1 MKIRLKSLI
10 FSYLVFLNVGLANGK
25 EPRPIILGDGETPLD
40 YIISIQYPSIGRIK
54 MVQYLTSGH
63 IRQNKPR
70 YEKFNWKVCE
80 SKHFR
85 LHTYDTYNQ
94 NLADWYLEK
103 LEQAYEKNSKRFKAN
118 TFDKKISVTIYNSRR
133 GFNETNLFF
142 GLMPEGLEGFTET
155 VKRKRLTVYF
165 RGSKKHLEEL
175 LEHELTHSFEF
186 EVLNEET
193 HEREDIPLWFIE
205 AVEEHNSRSWD
216 SDYDMTMRAAYLA
229 NAIAPLTEKEF
240 PRMFQ
245 VYIEGHLASNFIYDT
260 CKNGPASDPIKEIL
274 YKSRSS
280 PFENAVKDTCG
291 FSLKDLDR
299 KFQGYLEKRYGHL
312 KGKEEVTAKSSELT
326 DGLLSGA
333 SDYFFTSQKWILG
346 RETFFLHFKNG
357 GEIINKK
364 NR

>member
-1 MKIRLKSLI
+1 
-10 FSYLVFLNVGLANGK
+10 
-25 EPRPIILGDGETPLD
+25 
-40 YIISIQYPSIGRIK
+40 
-54 MVQYLTSGH
+54 
-63 IRQNKPR
+63 
-70 YEKFNWKVCE
+70 
-80 SKHFR
+80 
-85 LHTYDTYNQ
+85 
-94 NLADWYLEK
+94 
-103 LEQAYEKNSKRFKAN
+103 
-118 TFDKKISVTIYNSRR
+118 
-133 GFNETNLFF
+133 
-142 GLMPEGLEGFTET
+142 MPEGLEGFTET

-193 HEREDIPLWFIE
+193 HEGEDIPLWFIE
-205 AVEEHNSRSWD
+205 GVAEHNSRSWD

-364 NR
+364 IAEEGKSGNDSFGNKTAIYGNKKYAIRFLLTAIRLLSSAKRKILTRFMFTRLAKALWLK